1 MLPWDCYLCQNSKL
15 DWSAAQIV
23 SAEVDAV
30 QTEGNNP
37 VAVRDTEEQAK
48 NNSQSLSLSLS
59 FSFSF
64 SLSLSL
70 ANTTD
75 AASL

>member
-1 MLPWDCYLCQNSKL
+1 MLPCDCYLCQNSEL
-15 DWSAAQIV
+15 DWSVAQIV

-48 NNSQSLSLSLS
+48 DNSQSLSLSLS
-59 FSFSF
+59 LSI
-64 SLSLSL
+64 SLSL
-70 ANTTD
+70 ANTTV

>member
-1 MLPWDCYLCQNSKL
+1 MLPWDCSLCQNSEL

-37 VAVRDTEEQAK
+37 VAVRNTEEQAK
-48 NNSQSLSLSLS
+48 DNSQSLSLS
-59 FSFSF
+59 F
-64 SLSLSL
+64 SLSLSISFSL
-70 ANTTD
+70 ANTTV